1 MKRRTVL
8 SIVLLSLVG
17 WCGAYAQV
25 QVADTSI
32 VQSLERVTGNARVRL
47 FQDARLTDRLARRT
61 GNVALSGTSS
71 RVMNYVTVRG
81 YRIQVFSDNNQRRS
95 KDEAYQKAS
104 MIKDADP
111 ELSTYVTFTSPFWR
125 LRVGDFRSF
134 EEANL
139 KLIEL
144 KNTFPQFREMRVVKD
159 MIRLTRIVE

>member
-1 MKRRTVL
+1 
-8 SIVLLSLVG
+8 
-17 WCGAYAQV
+17 
-25 QVADTSI
+25 
-32 VQSLERVTGNARVRL
+32 
-47 FQDARLTDRLARRT
+47 
-61 GNVALSGTSS
+61 
-71 RVMNYVTVRG
+71 MNYVTVRG

>member
-71 RVMNYVTVRG
+71 RDMNYVTVRG
-81 YRIQVFSDNNQRRS
+81 YRIQVFSDNNQS
-95 KDEAYQKAS
+95 TSAAS
-104 MIKDADP
+104 
-111 ELSTYVTFTSPFWR
+111 
-125 LRVGDFRSF
+125 LR
-134 EEANL
+134 
-139 KLIEL
+139 K
-144 KNTFPQFREMRVVKD
+144 
-159 MIRLTRIVE
+159 

>member
-71 RVMNYVTVRG
+71 RDMNYVTVRG
-81 YRIQVFSDNNQRRS
+81 YRIQV
-95 KDEAYQKAS
+95 YQKAS

>member
-1 MKRRTVL
+1 MKRKSVL

-61 GNVALSGTSS
+61 SS
-71 RVMNYVTVRG
+71 RDMNYVTVRG

>member
-71 RVMNYVTVRG
+71 RDMN
-81 YRIQVFSDNNQRRS
+81 
-95 KDEAYQKAS
+95 
-104 MIKDADP
+104 
-111 ELSTYVTFTSPFWR
+111 YVTFTSPFWR

>member
-8 SIVLLSLVG
+8 LIVLLSLID

-61 GNVALSGTSS
+61 GNIVLSGTSS
-71 RVMNYVTVRG
+71 RDQNYITVRG

-111 ELSTYVTFTSPFWR
+111 ELSTY
-125 LRVGDFRSF
+125 LSF
-134 EEANL
+134 
-139 KLIEL
+139 I
-144 KNTFPQFREMRVVKD
+144 
-159 MIRLTRIVE
+159 

>member
-8 SIVLLSLVG
+8 SIVLLSLID

-61 GNVALSGTSS
+61 GNIVL
-71 RVMNYVTVRG
+71 
-81 YRIQVFSDNNQRRS
+81 SDNNQRRS